1 MAGAMAAEAAVAGL
15 EVVVTVAGSVGVVMA
30 VGMEAVVMGEAPE
43 EVKRAVKSAVGMPA
57 EEVVAEMAEGGTV
70 VEETEEEDMEAAQAG
85 LEAGCLVG
93 CLVEETGKAATPRL
107 STPQTESSDPS
118 QCLPQERSARQ
129 S

>member
-1 MAGAMAAEAAVAGL
+1 MVVSSAEAVMVAGSEAVVLEVDMVAVKMAAEMEVAEREADLVGVPTAEDTVAVMATVVDTRAEAVA
-15 EVVVTVAGSVGVVMA
+15 VQVAALMA
-30 VGMEAVVMGEAPE
+30 
-43 EVKRAVKSAVGMPA
+43 
-57 EEVVAEMAEGGTV
+57 
-70 VEETEEEDMEAAQAG
+70 
-85 LEAGCLVG
+85 G

>member
-1 MAGAMAAEAAVAGL
+1 MGDEQEAEGRWVDTQA
-15 EVVVTVAGSVGVVMA
+15 
-30 VGMEAVVMGEAPE
+30 
-43 EVKRAVKSAVGMPA
+43 
-57 EEVVAEMAEGGTV
+57 EVVAATV
-70 VEETEEEDMEAAQAG
+70 VAMGAEEMEEEVMEAAQAG